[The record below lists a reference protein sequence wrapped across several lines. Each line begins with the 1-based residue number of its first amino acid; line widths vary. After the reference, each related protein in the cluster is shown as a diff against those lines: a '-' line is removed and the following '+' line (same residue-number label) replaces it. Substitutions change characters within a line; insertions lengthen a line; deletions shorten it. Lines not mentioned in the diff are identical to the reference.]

1 MGGDQSY
8 LAKKYGNIIVQTK
21 DASYTAGDLVTGS
34 VYVNF
39 HEAFPASTI
48 FLKLMGM
55 GSNFKKKNVDG
66 ENQLTEMGIP
76 VLLYGDAEKRSFSI
90 TSIQFSTL
98 RNP

>member
-48 FLKLMGM
+48 FLKLMGK

-66 ENQLTEMGIP
+66 KNKNTTISKP
-76 VLLYGDAEKRSFSI
+76 IRYGDAEKRSFSI
-90 TSIQFSTL
+90 TNIQFSTL
-98 RNP
+98 RNL